1 MSCPAH
7 ARRQGCCPRSR
18 RTRSKWPTS
27 CKPARQWPTSGHLAY
42 RKADAAGR
50 VGWAASAAQRS
61 NPAPDHAARAD
72 ELAAAAERLRTA
84 LIENLPA
91 TRIIAKYG
99 LPNAVLYVD
108 PPYLETVRTGR
119 HAHAAGTTLT
129 APPATTSTASSPTRC
144 APPGPPSCV
153 DETPELPI
161 SCDETPRCGVCGG
174 PVARAATGR
183 PHTYCS
189 HCCQA
194 QAYRRRKS
202 SAKAA

>member
-1 MSCPAH
+1 LSCPAH
-7 ARRQGCCPRSR
+7 ARRQGCYPRSR

-119 HAHAAGTTLT
+119 HAHAAGT
-129 APPATTSTASSPTRC
+129 AHGTASDDEHRELADALRPTRATVVRGRNSR
-144 APPGPPSCV
+144 APDLV
-153 DETPELPI
+153 
-161 SCDETPRCGVCGG
+161 
-174 PVARAATGR
+174 
-183 PHTYCS
+183 
-189 HCCQA
+189 
-194 QAYRRRKS
+194 
-202 SAKAA
+202 